1 MRNVTNYG
9 FEPVLLTL
17 NLGTG
22 FDYDFYL
29 LV

>member
-17 NLGTG
+17 KPDTG